1 MESDYGKMLELIKE
15 ITRQT
20 QEAAV
25 PADIVIGE
33 VVSTSPL
40 SIQLESKLKLPAEC
54 IMLTKNTCLWSVDM
68 DVDHH
73 TENKSGGAGYAE
85 FESHNHG
92 YLGRKTYRVHNE
104 LAVGDKVYLLRV
116 CGGQKYLAVDRVYN
130 PDRGCNG

>member
-1 MESDYGKMLELIKE
+1 MESDYGKMLELLKE

-20 QEAAV
+20 LENAV

-33 VVSTSPL
+33 VVSISPL

-68 DVDHH
+68 DVDHR
-73 TENKSGGAGYAE
+73 TENESGGGGDAE
-85 FESHNHG
+85 FASHSHG

-130 PDRGCNG
+130 PDRGCSG